1 MQLILSVDE
10 LKPFIDAALAEMLA
24 RFGPADRLAY
34 AEREAAQL
42 LGVKSHVLRDA
53 RLRGEI
59 TGAKL
64 GRGYAYTR
72 ADLLAFLE
80 RRKNAPDR

>member
-1 MQLILSVDE
+1 MHLTVSPDD
-10 LKPFIDAALAEMLA
+10 LKPFIDAALAEIIA
-24 RFGPADRLAY
+24 RFGPGDRLAY
-34 AEREAAQL
+34 PESEAAQL

-72 ADLLAFLE
+72 ADLLAFIE
-80 RRKNAPDR
+80 RRKTDGQT